1 MNKSFIL
8 ILLSFLLFFNCKKS
22 PTSLSPKEEKIKNDT
37 IISNISSSCNE
48 NIQSNI
54 YNYLLCS
61 SWAKLNEA
69 DIKYILHFAKEN
81 RSSEII
87 NTIEPEMPAWVNS
100 DVKINNIDYQLQV
113 NAMSYLYLTDKK
125 SKTRKLL
132 TFDVK
137 DVPAI
142 EKYFVRKLTEDDDEN
157 YEYKLSKVKN
167 DLKKVKMDIS
177 KWAGIYSFDNNNY
190 DQLYK
195 KYTLNVS
202 SNGIYLYEGE
212 LPGCKIYCTPYTIDD
227 KIYFY
232 YDADK
237 TICSNFDTSLI
248 DNLQNGDLI
257 LKAYGKDGKKYI
269 QSPIIPYWDDKS
281 LDFKKNT
288 PIGINK

>member
-1 MNKSFIL
+1 M
-8 ILLSFLLFFNCKKS
+8 LLFLCFLFFNCKKS
-22 PTSLSPKEEKIKNDT
+22 PTSLPPKEEKIKNDT
-37 IISNISSSCNE
+37 LISNIRSSCNE

-61 SWAKLNEA
+61 SWVRLNET
-69 DIKYILHFAKEN
+69 DIKYILRFAKEN

-87 NTIEPEMPAWVNS
+87 NTIEPEMPVWVNS

-113 NAMSYLYLTDKK
+113 KGMSYLYLTDKK
-125 SKTRKLL
+125 DKTRKLL
-132 TFDVK
+132 TFDSK

-142 EKYFVRKLTEDDDEN
+142 EKYFIRKLTEDDDEN
-157 YEYKLSKVKN
+157 YEQKLSKVKS
-167 DLKKVKMDIS
+167 DFKKVKTDIS

-202 SNGIYLYEGE
+202 NNEIYLYEGE
-212 LPGCKIYCTPYTIDD
+212 LPGCKIYCTPYSIDD

-237 TICSNFDTSLI
+237 TVCSNFDTSLI

-257 LKAYGKDGKKYI
+257 LKTYVKDGKKYV

-281 LDFKKNT
+281 SDFKKTN
-288 PIGINK
+288 PLELINNIGI